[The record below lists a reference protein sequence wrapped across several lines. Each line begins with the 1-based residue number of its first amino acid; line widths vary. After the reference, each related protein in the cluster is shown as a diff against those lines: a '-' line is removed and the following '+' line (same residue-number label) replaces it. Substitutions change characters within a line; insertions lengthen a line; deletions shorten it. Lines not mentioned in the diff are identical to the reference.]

1 MTRRQVREAVVRLV
15 YMSDFRSEDGLS
27 KAFELTLSESGLPE
41 DEEELESKVR
51 SKDRREIEEKALS
64 VIGKKLEF
72 DDLIAEKTEGWKP
85 SRIPKVE
92 LSIIRVALYEVLFEN
107 LDKGIAINEAVEIAK
122 KYGDSNSGAFVNGIL
137 ARII

>member
-92 LSIIRVALYEVLFEN
+92 LSIIRVALYEVLYEN
-107 LDKGIAINEAVEIAK
+107 LDKGIAINEAIEIAK

>member
-1 MTRRQVREAVVRLV
+1 MTRRQVREAVIRLV
-15 YMSDFRSEDGLS
+15 YMSDFRSKEGLS
-27 KAFELTLSESGLPE
+27 EAFELTLENSGLPE
-41 DEEELESKVR
+41 DEEDISSKVKA
-51 SKDRREIEEKALS
+51 KDRKEIEEKAS
-64 VIGKKLEF
+64 AVIEKKQEF
-72 DDLIAEKTEGWKP
+72 DDLIEQKTEGWMPK
-85 SRIPKVE
+85 RIPKVE

>member
-1 MTRRQVREAVVRLV
+1 MTRRQVREAVIRLV
-15 YMSDFRSEDGLS
+15 YMSDFRSKEGLS
-27 KAFELTLSESGLPE
+27 EAFELTLENSGLPE
-41 DEEELESKVR
+41 DEEDISSKVKA
-51 SKDRREIEEKALS
+51 KDRKEIEEKAS
-64 VIGKKLEF
+64 AVIEKKQEF
-72 DDLIAEKTEGWKP
+72 DELIEQKTEGWKP
-85 SRIPKVE
+85 KRIPKVE

>member
-1 MTRRQVREAVVRLV
+1 
-15 YMSDFRSEDGLS
+15 MSDFRSKEGLS
-27 KAFELTLSESGLPE
+27 EAFELTLENSGLPE
-41 DEEELESKVR
+41 DEEDISSKVKA
-51 SKDRREIEEKALS
+51 KDRKEIEEKAS
-64 VIGKKLEF
+64 AVIEKKQEF
-72 DDLIAEKTEGWKP
+72 DELIEQKTEGWKP
-85 SRIPKVE
+85 KRIPKVE

>member
-1 MTRRQVREAVVRLV
+1 MTRRQVREAVIRLV
-15 YMSDFRSEDGLS
+15 YMSDFRSKEGLS
-27 KAFELTLSESGLPE
+27 EAFELTLENSGLPE
-41 DEEELESKVR
+41 DEEDISSKVKA
-51 SKDRREIEEKALS
+51 KDRKEIEEKAYE
-64 VIGKKLEF
+64 KKKKKQEF
-72 DDLIAEKTEGWKP
+72 DDLIEQKTEGWKP
-85 SRIPKVE
+85 KRIPKVE

>member
-1 MTRRQVREAVVRLV
+1 
-15 YMSDFRSEDGLS
+15 MSDFRSGDGLS
-27 KAFELTLSESGLPE
+27 EAFELTLSKSGLPE

-64 VIGKKLEF
+64 VIGKKSEL
-72 DDLIAEKTEGWKP
+72 DSLVAEKTEGWKL

-92 LSIIRVALYEVLFEN
+92 LSIIRVALYEVLFES

>member
-1 MTRRQVREAVVRLV
+1 
-15 YMSDFRSEDGLS
+15 MSDFRSKEGLS
-27 KAFELTLSESGLPE
+27 EAFELTLENSGLPE
-41 DEEELESKVR
+41 DEEDTSSKVKA
-51 SKDRREIEEKALS
+51 KDRKEIEEKAS
-64 VIGKKLEF
+64 AVIEKKQEF
-72 DDLIAEKTEGWKP
+72 DDLIEQKTEGWKP
-85 SRIPKVE
+85 KRIPKVE

>member
-1 MTRRQVREAVVRLV
+1 MTRRQIREAVIRLV
-15 YMSDFRSEDGLS
+15 YMSDFRTEDALSEAL
-27 KAFELTLSESGLPE
+27 ELTLAKSGLPE
-41 DEEELESKVR
+41 DEEDSEQKIR
-51 SKDRREIEEKALS
+51 SKDRREIEEKVLS
-64 VIGKKLEF
+64 VIEKKDEL
-72 DDLIAEKTEGWKP
+72 DLLIAEKTEGWKP

-92 LSIIRVALYEVLFEN
+92 LSIIRVAAYEVLFEN

>member
-1 MTRRQVREAVVRLV
+1 
-15 YMSDFRSEDGLS
+15 MSDFRSKDALS
-27 KAFELTLSESGLPE
+27 DAFELTLSESGLPE

-64 VIGKKLEF
+64 VIGKKTEL

-85 SRIPKVE
+85 KRIPKVE

-107 LDKGIAINEAVEIAK
+107 LDKGIAINEAIEIAK

>member
-1 MTRRQVREAVVRLV
+1 MTRRQVREAVIRLV
-15 YMSDFRSEDGLS
+15 YMSDFRSKEGLS
-27 KAFELTLSESGLPE
+27 EAFELTLENSGLPE
-41 DEEELESKVR
+41 DEEDISSKVMA
-51 SKDRREIEEKALS
+51 KDRKEIEEKAS
-64 VIGKKLEF
+64 AVIEKKQEF
-72 DDLIAEKTEGWKP
+72 DDLIEQKTEGWKP
-85 SRIPKVE
+85 KRIPKVE

>member
-64 VIGKKLEF
+64 VIGKKMEF

-107 LDKGIAINEAVEIAK
+107 LDKGIAINEAIEIAK
-122 KYGDSNSGAFVNGIL
+122 KYGDSNSAAFVHGL
-137 ARII
+137 LSRII

>member
-1 MTRRQVREAVVRLV
+1 MTRRQVREAVIRLV
-15 YMSDFRSEDGLS
+15 YMSDFRSKEGLS
-27 KAFELTLSESGLPE
+27 EAFELTLENSGLPE
-41 DEEELESKVR
+41 DEEDTSSKVKA
-51 SKDRREIEEKALS
+51 KDRKEIEEKAS
-64 VIGKKLEF
+64 AVIEKKQEF
-72 DDLIAEKTEGWKP
+72 DDLIEQKTEGWKP
-85 SRIPKVE
+85 KRIPKVE

>member
-64 VIGKKLEF
+64 VIGKKMEF

-92 LSIIRVALYEVLFEN
+92 LSIIRVALYEVLYEN
-107 LDKGIAINEAVEIAK
+107 LDKGIAINEAIEIAK

>member
-64 VIGKKLEF
+64 VIGKKMEF

-107 LDKGIAINEAVEIAK
+107 LDKGIAINEAIEIAK

>member
-1 MTRRQVREAVVRLV
+1 
-15 YMSDFRSEDGLS
+15 MSDFRSKEGLS
-27 KAFELTLSESGLPE
+27 EAFELTLENSGLPE
-41 DEEELESKVR
+41 DEEDISSKVKA
-51 SKDRREIEEKALS
+51 KDRKEIEEKAS
-64 VIGKKLEF
+64 AVIEKKQEF
-72 DDLIAEKTEGWKP
+72 DDLIEQKTEGWKP
-85 SRIPKVE
+85 KRIPKVE

>member
-1 MTRRQVREAVVRLV
+1 MTRRQVREAVIRLV
-15 YMSDFRSEDGLS
+15 YMSDFRSKEGLS
-27 KAFELTLSESGLPE
+27 EAFELTLENSGLPE
-41 DEEELESKVR
+41 DEEDISSKVKA
-51 SKDRREIEEKALS
+51 KDRKEIEEKAS
-64 VIGKKLEF
+64 AVIEKKQEF
-72 DDLIAEKTEGWKP
+72 DDLIEQKTEGWKP
-85 SRIPKVE
+85 KRIPKVE

>member
-1 MTRRQVREAVVRLV
+1 MTRRQIREAVIRLV

-27 KAFELTLSESGLPE
+27 EALELTLVRSGLPE
-41 DEEELESKVR
+41 DEEDSEQGVR
-51 SKDRREIEEKALS
+51 PKDRREIEEKVLS
-64 VIGKKLEF
+64 VIGKKEEL
-72 DDLIAEKTEGWKP
+72 DALIAEKAEGWKP

-92 LSIIRVALYEVLFEN
+92 LSIIRVAAYEVLFEN

-122 KYGDSNSGAFVNGIL
+122 KYGDSNSGSFVNGIL

>member
-15 YMSDFRSEDGLS
+15 YMSDFRSEDGLP

-92 LSIIRVALYEVLFEN
+92 LSIIRVALYEVLYEN
-107 LDKGIAINEAVEIAK
+107 LDKGIAINEAIEIAK

>member
-1 MTRRQVREAVVRLV
+1 MTRRQVREAVIRLV
-15 YMSDFRSEDGLS
+15 YMSDFRSKEGLS
-27 KAFELTLSESGLPE
+27 EAFELTLENSGLPE
-41 DEEELESKVR
+41 DEEDISSKIKA
-51 SKDRREIEEKALS
+51 KDRKEIEEKAS
-64 VIGKKLEF
+64 AVIEKKQEF
-72 DDLIAEKTEGWKP
+72 DDLIEQKTEGWKP
-85 SRIPKVE
+85 KRIPKVE

>member
-64 VIGKKLEF
+64 VIGKKMEF

>member
-1 MTRRQVREAVVRLV
+1 MTRRQVREAIIRLV
-15 YMSDFRSEDGLS
+15 YMSDFRSKEGLS
-27 KAFELTLSESGLPE
+27 EAFELTLENSGLPE
-41 DEEELESKVR
+41 DEEDISSKVKA
-51 SKDRREIEEKALS
+51 KDRKEIEEKAS
-64 VIGKKLEF
+64 AVIEKKQEF
-72 DDLIAEKTEGWKP
+72 DDLIEQKTEGWKP
-85 SRIPKVE
+85 KRIPKVE

>member
-1 MTRRQVREAVVRLV
+1 MTRRQIREAVIRLV
-15 YMSDFRSEDGLS
+15 YMSDFRAEDALSEAL
-27 KAFELTLSESGLPE
+27 ELTLAKSGLPE
-41 DEEELESKVR
+41 DEEDSEQKIR
-51 SKDRREIEEKALS
+51 SKDRREIEEKVLS
-64 VIGKKLEF
+64 VIEKKDEL
-72 DDLIAEKTEGWKP
+72 DLLISEKTEGWKP

-92 LSIIRVALYEVLFEN
+92 LSIIRVAAYEVLFEN